1 MAKKATGRRPEGNLV
16 EEIDAAIA
24 LLTRVRAL
32 AASTAVSD
40 GTNRQVAKQVSA
52 GKQPKRVLSTEA
64 REAIATAQKK
74 RWAKIRRQKKKAER
88 AVLAQQPS
96 VLPKSETSDTK

>member
-1 MAKKATGRRPEGNLV
+1 L
-16 EEIDAAIA
+16 AIA
-24 LLTRVRAL
+24 LLTCVRVL

-40 GTNRQVAKQVSA
+40 GTGRQAAKQVSA
-52 GKQPKRVLSTEA
+52 SRRPKRVLSADA

-88 AVLAQQPS
+88 AALA
-96 VLPKSETSDTK
+96 

>member
-1 MAKKATGRRPEGNLV
+1 MAKKTIGRRPEGNLV
-16 EEIDAAIA
+16 KELDAAIA

-32 AASTAVSD
+32 AASTAASD
-40 GTNRQVAKQVSA
+40 GTSRQAAKQAPA
-52 GKQPKRVLSTEA
+52 GKQPKRVLSADA

-88 AVLAQQPS
+88 AALAQQPS
-96 VLPKSETSDTK
+96 ATSISGSSDTK